1 MALQLLIAVSM
12 VVFSMMV
19 HIAGL
24 AGLLV
29 LIPKRGHHPA
39 RRRAILAGVAKV
51 LLVVNGVFVLHL
63 LEVLAYASL
72 YLAAGAVPT
81 FRDAFVFSAGDY
93 ATAGS
98 DVSVRREWR
107 LLAAMEGAN
116 GVILLGISTAFF
128 VSVFARIRELQ
139 EEWMRRA

>member
-12 VVFSMMV
+12 GVFSMMV
-19 HIAGL
+19 HVAGL

-29 LIPKRGHHPA
+29 LIP
-39 RRRAILAGVAKV
+39 RRSRRSAAPWTILAGVAKV

-72 YLAAGAVPT
+72 YLAVGAIPT
-81 FRDAFVFSAGDY
+81 FHDAFVFSAGNY

-98 DVSVRREWR
+98 DVSVRRDWR
-107 LLAAMEGAN
+107 LLAAMEAAN

-128 VSVFARIRELQ
+128 VSVFARIRDLED
-139 EEWMRRA
+139 EWTRRA